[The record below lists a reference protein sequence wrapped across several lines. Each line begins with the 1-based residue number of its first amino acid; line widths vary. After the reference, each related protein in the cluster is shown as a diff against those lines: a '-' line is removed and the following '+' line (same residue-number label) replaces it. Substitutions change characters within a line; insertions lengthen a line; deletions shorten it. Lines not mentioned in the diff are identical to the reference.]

1 MKRKLPLAIGAVSI
15 SLIALSSVLSS
26 HKILIWNRTES
37 APQGLYWRSDSPL
50 TLNGWAVVSGKAPA
64 AIWISERGYLAPGW
78 PIIKRVRGLP
88 GDEICREN
96 GSITI
101 NKVVVAVALVADS
114 QGNAL
119 PVWRGCRTLNADEV
133 LLLNNHPRS
142 LDGRYFGP
150 TNIEDVLGSAR
161 LLIDITE

>member
-1 MKRKLPLAIGAVSI
+1 MRRKLPLTIGAVSV
-15 SLIALSSVLSS
+15 SLIVVSSALSSHEV
-26 HKILIWNRTES
+26 LIWNRTES
-37 APQGLYWRSDSPL
+37 APPGLYWRNDSPL
-50 TLNGWAVVSGKAPA
+50 ALNGWAVVSGKAPA

-96 GSITI
+96 SNITI
-101 NKVVVAVALVADS
+101 NKVLVAGALHADS

-119 PVWRGCRTLNADEV
+119 PDWRGCHRLNEDEV
-133 LLLNNHPRS
+133 FLLSDHPRS

-150 TNIEDVLGSAR
+150 TNIEDVRGSAR
-161 LLIDITE
+161 LLIDISE

>member
-1 MKRKLPLAIGAVSI
+1 MRRKLPLAIGAVSI
-15 SLIALSSVLSS
+15 CLIALSSVLSS
-26 HKILIWNRTES
+26 HEFLIWNRTES

-96 GSITI
+96 GSIAI
-101 NKVVVAVALVADS
+101 NNMPVAVALKADS
-114 QGNAL
+114 QGNVL
-119 PVWRGCRTLNADEV
+119 PVWCGCHTLKADEV
-133 LLLNNHPRS
+133 FLLNDHLRS

-150 TNIEDVLGSAR
+150 TNIKDVRGSAR
-161 LLIDITE
+161 LLIDISE